1 MALQT
6 TTTIYIANKQLSSY
20 KMLQLHQEIDAHHS
34 LELVCRTDALEQ
46 ISDELIGES
55 KEYIGSIITIQVS
68 ANSIVD
74 SYRELEFKGV
84 VTGVETVKGFEES
97 QGDLICI
104 KAKSASILADNFPH
118 YASYSEVGLSDI
130 LQDTFQG
137 YDLGKLETNFSPTN
151 SSTIHYS
158 VQHNESDFAYASR
171 LSAYYN
177 QWFYY
182 DGKQL
187 IFGSPS
193 TEEIELSYGI
203 DLKKFSI
210 NMEPMPNNASYFTN
224 DFLTNT
230 VHQKSSS
237 EVNIPSE
244 GYHGFADSKSR
255 ELYNKQ
261 TRVYNPLYTDAT
273 MKPRLD
279 AQVEAYT
286 KSRAIQQIIAKGG
299 SDNPGVCLGQIIRIN
314 GHGSYRVT
322 KIVHTNVEGGVY
334 KNEFEAVDA
343 NFDAYPKMDI
353 YRFPKSETQTATVV
367 ENSDPD
373 GLGRIKVQFAWQK
386 PLGERTPW
394 LRMMTPHAGA
404 DKGFHFIPEINEEVM
419 VGFEGG
425 NAERPFV
432 LGALY
437 NGSKNPSSWQS
448 QNNDIKAIRTKSQ
461 HTITLDDSNGAEMIT
476 ITDKNNNIIR
486 IDTANNN
493 IEISALENMTLN
505 AKNMQINVQENLDV
519 SVGENKNESIGKNQT
534 LTAKNS
540 TILIE
545 ETAEFQSKE
554 LEKNAERIVM
564 NSTKENMELS
574 SSKQLVS
581 NSSEKNIL
589 I

>member
-1 MALQT
+1 T
-6 TTTIYIANKQLSSY
+6 K
-20 KMLQLHQEIDAHHS
+20 
-34 LELVCRTDALEQ
+34 
-46 ISDELIGES
+46 
-55 KEYIGSIITIQVS
+55 
-68 ANSIVD
+68 
-74 SYRELEFKGV
+74 
-84 VTGVETVKGFEES
+84 TVKGFEES

-137 YDLGKLETNFSPTN
+137 YDLGKLETNFAPTN
-151 SSTIHYS
+151 TSTIHYS

-177 QWFYY
+177 EWFYY

-187 IFGSPS
+187 IFGRPS
-193 TEEIELSYGI
+193 TEEIALSYGI

-224 DFLTNT
+224 DYIANEQ
-230 VHQKSSS
+230 HQKNSS
-237 EVNIPSE
+237 EVSIPSE

-261 TRVYNPLYTDAT
+261 TRIYNPLYTDAT

-394 LRMMTPHAGA
+394 VRMMTPHAGS

-437 NGSKNPSSWQS
+437 NGSQNPSPWQS

-519 SVGENKNESIGKNQT
+519 SVGENKSENIGKDQMV
-534 LTAKNS
+534 TARNS
-540 TILIE
+540 TVLIE
-545 ETAEFQSKE
+545 ETATLQSRE
-554 LEKNAERIVM
+554 LEKSAERITM
-564 NSTKENMELS
+564 NSTQENMELS
-574 SSKQLVS
+574 SAKQVVS

-589 I
+589 T

>member
-1 MALQT
+1 MAIQT

-20 KMLQLHQEIDAHHS
+20 KRLQLHQEIDAHHS
-34 LELVCRTDALEQ
+34 LELVCRTDAIEQ
-46 ISDELIGES
+46 LSDELIGES

-68 ANSIVD
+68 ANSTAN

-104 KAKSASILADNFPH
+104 KSKSASILADNFPH

-137 YDLGKLETNFSPTN
+137 YDLGKLETNFAPTN

-177 QWFYY
+177 DWFYY

-187 IFGSPS
+187 IFGRPS

-224 DFLTNT
+224 DYIANKQ
-230 VHQKSSS
+230 HQKNSGDVS
-237 EVNIPSE
+237 IPST

-261 TRVYNPLYTDAT
+261 TRIYNPLYTDAT

-322 KIVHTNVEGGVY
+322 K
-334 KNEFEAVDA
+334 
-343 NFDAYPKMDI
+343 
-353 YRFPKSETQTATVV
+353 
-367 ENSDPD
+367 
-373 GLGRIKVQFAWQK
+373 
-386 PLGERTPW
+386 
-394 LRMMTPHAGA
+394 
-404 DKGFHFIPEINEEVM
+404 
-419 VGFEGG
+419 
-425 NAERPFV
+425 
-432 LGALY
+432 
-437 NGSKNPSSWQS
+437 
-448 QNNDIKAIRTKSQ
+448 
-461 HTITLDDSNGAEMIT
+461 
-476 ITDKNNNIIR
+476 
-486 IDTANNN
+486 
-493 IEISALENMTLN
+493 
-505 AKNMQINVQENLDV
+505 
-519 SVGENKNESIGKNQT
+519 
-534 LTAKNS
+534 
-540 TILIE
+540 
-545 ETAEFQSKE
+545 
-554 LEKNAERIVM
+554 
-564 NSTKENMELS
+564 
-574 SSKQLVS
+574 
-581 NSSEKNIL
+581 
-589 I
+589 

>member
-1 MALQT
+1 
-6 TTTIYIANKQLSSY
+6 
-20 KMLQLHQEIDAHHS
+20 
-34 LELVCRTDALEQ
+34 
-46 ISDELIGES
+46 
-55 KEYIGSIITIQVS
+55 
-68 ANSIVD
+68 
-74 SYRELEFKGV
+74 
-84 VTGVETVKGFEES
+84 VETVKGFEES

-137 YDLGKLETNFSPTN
+137 YDLGKLETNFAPTN
-151 SSTIHYS
+151 TSTIHYS
-158 VQHNESDFAYASR
+158 VQHNESDFSYASR

-187 IFGSPS
+187 IFGRPS

-224 DFLTNT
+224 DYIANEQ
-230 VHQKSSS
+230 HQKNSS
-237 EVNIPSE
+237 EVSIPST

-261 TRVYNPLYTDAT
+261 TRIYNPLYTDAT

-279 AQVEAYT
+279 AQIEAYT

-373 GLGRIKVQFAWQK
+373 GLGRIRVQFAWQK

-394 LRMMTPHAGA
+394 LRMITPHAGA

-437 NGSKNPSSWQS
+437 NGSQNPSPWQS

-505 AKNMQINVQENLDV
+505 AKNIEINATEEIKMNAGTNMMTRVTEDI
-519 SVGENKNESIGKNQT
+519 SVA
-534 LTAKNS
+534 AKNI
-540 TILIE
+540 TETVE
-545 ETAEFQSKE
+545 EDKTVVAKKVLGSAEE
-554 LEKNAERIVM
+554 LRLESSV
-564 NSTKENMELS
+564 ENMELV
-574 SSKQLVS
+574 SSKQVDIQGDDKVKLF
-581 NSSEKNIL
+581 
-589 I
+589 

>member
-1 MALQT
+1 MAIQT

-20 KMLQLHQEIDAHHS
+20 KRLQLHQEIDAHHS
-34 LELVCRTDALEQ
+34 LELVCRTDAIEQ
-46 ISDELIGES
+46 LSDELIGES

-68 ANSIVD
+68 ANSTVD

-137 YDLGKLETNFSPTN
+137 YDLGKLETNFAPTN
-151 SSTIHYS
+151 TSTIHYS

-177 QWFYY
+177 DWFYY

-187 IFGSPS
+187 IFGRPS

-279 AQVEAYT
+279 AQIEAYT

-373 GLGRIKVQFAWQK
+373 GLGRIKVQFSWQK

-394 LRMMTPHAGA
+394 LRMITPHAGA

-505 AKNMQINVQENLDV
+505 AKNIEINAAEEIKMNAGTNMITRVTEDI
-519 SVGENKNESIGKNQT
+519 SVV
-534 LTAKNS
+534 AKNI
-540 TILIE
+540 TETVEEDKTVVAKEILG
-545 ETAEFQSKE
+545 
-554 LEKNAERIVM
+554 NAEKMRLE
-564 NSTKENMELS
+564 SSQENMELV
-574 SSKQLVS
+574 SSKQVDVQAQDKIKLF
-581 NSSEKNIL
+581 
-589 I
+589 

>member
-1 MALQT
+1 
-6 TTTIYIANKQLSSY
+6 
-20 KMLQLHQEIDAHHS
+20 
-34 LELVCRTDALEQ
+34 
-46 ISDELIGES
+46 
-55 KEYIGSIITIQVS
+55 
-68 ANSIVD
+68 
-74 SYRELEFKGV
+74 
-84 VTGVETVKGFEES
+84 VETVKGFEES

-137 YDLGKLETNFSPTN
+137 YDLGKLETNFAPTN

-187 IFGSPS
+187 IFGRPS

-203 DLKKFSI
+203 DLKEFSI

-224 DFLTNT
+224 DYIANEQ
-230 VHQKSSS
+230 HQKNSS
-237 EVNIPSE
+237 EVSIPSE

-261 TRVYNPLYTDAT
+261 TRIYNPLYTDAT

-373 GLGRIKVQFAWQK
+373 GLGRIRVQFAWQK

-394 LRMMTPHAGA
+394 LRMITPHAGA

-437 NGSKNPSSWQS
+437 NGSQNPSPWQS
-448 QNNDIKAIRTKSQ
+448 QNNDAKFIRTRSEHMIK
-461 HTITLDDSNGAEMIT
+461 LDDSKGGEMIVISDKSSNIIQFDTVKGTIT
-476 ITDKNNNIIR
+476 ITAPENLVLQSKNVEIRAQEDIKISTGRNKTEQITGDYKLMASNILEAASSDMKSQGEQIIRQSTNDMNVASVNGNVNKQAEQKVNNNSGEQG
-486 IDTANNN
+486 N
-493 IEISALENMTLN
+493 I
-505 AKNMQINVQENLDV
+505 
-519 SVGENKNESIGKNQT
+519 
-534 LTAKNS
+534 
-540 TILIE
+540 
-545 ETAEFQSKE
+545 F
-554 LEKNAERIVM
+554 
-564 NSTKENMELS
+564 
-574 SSKQLVS
+574 
-581 NSSEKNIL
+581 
-589 I
+589 

>member
-1 MALQT
+1 
-6 TTTIYIANKQLSSY
+6 
-20 KMLQLHQEIDAHHS
+20 
-34 LELVCRTDALEQ
+34 
-46 ISDELIGES
+46 
-55 KEYIGSIITIQVS
+55 
-68 ANSIVD
+68 
-74 SYRELEFKGV
+74 
-84 VTGVETVKGFEES
+84 
-97 QGDLICI
+97 
-104 KAKSASILADNFPH
+104 
-118 YASYSEVGLSDI
+118 
-130 LQDTFQG
+130 
-137 YDLGKLETNFSPTN
+137 

-187 IFGSPS
+187 IFGRPS
-193 TEEIELSYGI
+193 TEEIALSYGI
-203 DLKKFSI
+203 DLKEFSI

-224 DFLTNT
+224 DYIANKQ
-230 VHQKSSS
+230 HQKNSS
-237 EVNIPSE
+237 EVSIPSE

-261 TRVYNPLYTDAT
+261 TRIYNPLYTDAT

-353 YRFPKSETQTATVV
+353 YKFPKSETQTATVV

-373 GLGRIKVQFAWQK
+373 GLGRIRVQFAWQK

-394 LRMMTPHAGA
+394 LRMITPHAGA

-419 VGFEGG
+419 LGFEGG

-437 NGSKNPSSWQS
+437 NGSQNPSPWQS

-476 ITDKNNNIIR
+476 ISDKRNNLICLDTSNGR
-486 IDTANNN
+486 IT
-493 IEISALENMTLN
+493 ISAPEEMILRS
-505 AKNMQINVQENLDV
+505 KNLSIEVAEDMNVNV
-519 SVGENKNESIGKNQT
+519 SGFKNENITKDHN
-534 LTAKNS
+534 LTASN
-540 TILIE
+540 LYH
-545 ETAEFQSKE
+545 TAD
-554 LEKNAERIVM
+554 
-564 NSTKENMELS
+564 ENMETKAKNIETNADKINANSTVENIEL
-574 SSKQLVS
+574 
-581 NSSEKNIL
+581 NSSNQVVNNSNDKIKL
-589 I
+589 F